1 MSSCHNPPLLL
12 IQTPKKPEWNLYNP
26 IEDKVLGL
34 QLKFPNK
41 RLRGSSK
48 GWLIAVNLDFVV
60 TLINPFL
67 RVKGRQ
73 KRADSVID
81 LPPLACPDN
90 MSSRRKTTFVNKATL
105 SADPIL
111 EADKCIVMVIHER
124 ERTGNNLA
132 FFRLTKD
139 TSWTYVVDETLR
151 SLQDVHVGS
160 KSYVVKEMGTLFSF
174 DITSD
179 QSISDKQLVAADTL
193 ECFQKYVKT
202 YIVVLDDNELLMVQR
217 VVEFDDGGRWTKE
230 VRIFK
235 LNFDMYKWIETETL
249 GDVALF
255 LGDNF
260 STSVKASNFSGC
272 LPNCIYFNYDFD
284 CVNSYPKHRLD
295 DDYGV
300 YDIESRSYSQTYT
313 PEAKKLRGCL
323 FSLTKVHWTGL
334 D

>member
-26 IEDKVLGL
+26 IEDKVFGL

-111 EADKCIVMVIHER
+111 EADKCIVMVMHER

-151 SLQDVHVGS
+151 SLQDVVHVGS
-160 KSYVVKEMGTLFSF
+160 KFYVVKEMGTLCSF

-217 VVEFDDGGRWTKE
+217 VVEFDDGGCWTKE
-230 VRIFK
+230 
-235 LNFDMYKWIETETL
+235 WIETETL

-260 STSVKASNFSGC
+260 SISVKASNFPGC
-272 LPNCIYFNYDFD
+272 LPNCIY
-284 CVNSYPKHRLD
+284 YPKHRLD

-300 YDIESRSYSQTYT
+300 YDVESRSYSQTYREDHAT
-313 PEAKKLRGCL
+313 STVGRACFAVVKKLLCFLCKYLLLSLLCIVSLFCL
-323 FSLTKVHWTGL
+323 
-334 D
+334 